1 MLIGLDPLL
10 GGDALAVLRDMG
22 HGDSVAIVDANF
34 PAHFLGPPVI
44 RLECD
49 IVRAGRAILS
59 LMPLDAF
66 VEAPLARTEV
76 IGRPREIV
84 EAQAEFLAMVESVA
98 GPGWPSGSLE
108 RFAFYEAARD
118 CATIFA
124 TLDRRAYANFILVK
138 GVLGPDDAVV
148 RDGPGTIAES
158 RGAARRGPPVPRPAT
173 RLGRR

>member
-66 VEAPLARTEV
+66 VEAPLARMEV

-98 GPGWPSGSLE
+98 GPGWPAGSLE

-118 CATIFA
+118 CVTIFA

-148 RDGPGTIAES
+148 RSGPGTIAEP
-158 RGAARRGPPVPRPAT
+158 RGAARRGPPVARPAT